1 MARPSLS
8 PQMTTRIIDYIRER
22 GLQRDDH
29 LPSQALAD
37 ALRVS
42 RGPVTAAL
50 RSLEGMRVVRGE
62 PNRGF
67 FLAKGADE
75 LERHAAT
82 TAAGSG
88 ESEDEAYFAIA
99 EDRLTGKLADR
110 MSESELMRL
119 YGLPRSRLLAILHK
133 IAKEGWIERLPG
145 NGWAFRPIL
154 TSRASY
160 EQGYQFRAAIESQA
174 LLLPTFAID
183 RKAFVATREEQ
194 QWLLDGGYRR
204 ASRNELFRANSEFHE
219 MLAACG
225 HNDFFVDAVRRVNR
239 LRRLIE
245 YRITIDRTRLP
256 LQCREHLR
264 LLTLLE
270 AGLRQEAAA
279 FLRVHIEGASAI
291 KTPRVG

>member
-8 PQMTTRIIDYIRER
+8 PQMTARIIDYIRER
-22 GLQRDDH
+22 DLQRDDH

-37 ALRVS
+37 AFRVS

-50 RSLEGMRVVRGE
+50 RALEDLNIVRAE

-67 FLAKGADE
+67 FLAKSAQE
-75 LERHAAT
+75 LVRFAAKT
-82 TAAGSG
+82 TAGDG
-88 ESEDEAYFAIA
+88 EAEDETYFAIA
-99 EDRLTGKLADR
+99 EDRLSGKLADR
-110 MSESELMRL
+110 VSENELMRL
-119 YGLPRSRLLAILHK
+119 YGLTRSRLLVILHR
-133 IAKEGWIERLPG
+133 IAEEGWIERLPG
-145 NGWAFRPIL
+145 NGWAFRPLL

-174 LLLPTFAID
+174 LLLPTFAVD

-204 ASRNELFRANSEFHE
+204 ASRNELFRANAEFHE
-219 MLAACG
+219 MLVACA

-245 YRITIDRTRLP
+245 YRITIDRSRLP
-256 LQCREHLR
+256 QQCREHLR

-270 AGLRQEAAA
+270 GGLRQEASE